1 MCALETLLFP
11 ACDLSQ
17 NFLYFLLFLEE
28 VGFAFQ
34 LNIISTI
41 ASDQFNIIGVN
52 AAVYLIAVS
61 TGHSVRSIHE
71 VWTFYVLE
79 YWEKKDNLKKILI
92 VIISITKGSARRKSF
107 GNPRTSP
114 MNFVKL
120 SVWYRRSRGPW

>member
-1 MCALETLLFP
+1 MFP
-11 ACDLSQ
+11 ACDLAQ

-41 ASDQFNIIGVN
+41 ASDQFNIIDVN

-79 YWEKKDNLKKILI
+79 YWKKKDNLKKDFDSHHLYHQR
-92 VIISITKGSARRKSF
+92 VSKTKELWQSKDVPNELCEALC
-107 GNPRTSP
+107 
-114 MNFVKL
+114 V
-120 SVWYRRSRGPW
+120 VQA